1 MKVALT
7 DESIIFKTKI
17 FESRTKNKDKI
28 YVKYRCSIPKAISNY
43 AMAGASKQEHIFIN
57 PTAERGQ
64 YEIKFNPTA
73 ADEPAGSIKRKIYLG
88 GSSQHQVYSF
98 LIPNKLFKDC
108 IYDYAVFTVLDDR
121 SIFLS
126 FE

>member
-43 AMAGASKQEHIFIN
+43 AMAGASKMENIFIN

-64 YEIKFNPTA
+64 YEIKFNPDDGSA
-73 ADEPAGSIKRKIYLG
+73 ESIKRKIYLS
-88 GSSQHQVYSF
+88 GSSQHRVYNF
-98 LIPNKLFKDC
+98 LIPNKLFKDS
-108 IYDYAVFTVLDDR
+108 IYDYAVFTVSNDR
-121 SIFLS
+121 KIFLS